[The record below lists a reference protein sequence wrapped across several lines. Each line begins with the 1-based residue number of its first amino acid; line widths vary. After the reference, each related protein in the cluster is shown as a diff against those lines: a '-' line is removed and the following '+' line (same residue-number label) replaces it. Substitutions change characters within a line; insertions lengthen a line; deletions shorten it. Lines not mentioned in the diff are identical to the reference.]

1 MEKPSN
7 KQNIACI
14 VQGPD
19 YIFTGMLL
27 SITRQNCSIR
37 QEAMCYTGSIV
48 WPDDRDAVAWYHPQI
63 EYRLAKVGPSYLQ
76 RIAELLANLQK
87 ERETRK
93 GLNTLKRW
101 WRGLGCNHKFPIKL
115 CWTEDNLYT
124 NFRHSLLFSNQCAI
138 WTKLLSCWCAPVTI
152 WMLNTSY
159 DFYCASFECFPV
171 TG

>member
-1 MEKPSN
+1 MEWKNHLTS
-7 KQNIACI
+7 KI
-14 VQGPD
+14 
-19 YIFTGMLL
+19 LL
-27 SITRQNCSIR
+27 ILFWSWLHVYRNAFVHIRQNCSIR

-101 WRGLGCNHKFPIKL
+101 WRGLGCNHKFPIQM
-115 CWTEDNLYT
+115 CWTEDNLSLIFLYT
-124 NFRHSLLFSNQCAI
+124 NFRYSLLFLTSVPI
-138 WTKLLSCWCAPVTI
+138 TI
-152 WMLNTSY
+152 WMLLDTSY
-159 DFYCASFECFPV
+159 DFCCAPFECLPV